1 MCGGVFRDEFPLG
14 GARVR
19 MRGHCVSWVGDAC
32 GERTMT
38 HAEKIVRDNARKK
51 RLADRRVLL
60 EALRVTQDREA
71 FKEGIRKLH
80 RVHGRG

>member
-1 MCGGVFRDEFPLG
+1 
-14 GARVR
+14 
-19 MRGHCVSWVGDAC
+19 
-32 GERTMT
+32 MT
-38 HAEKIVRDNARKK
+38 HAEKIVRDTARKK

-71 FKEGIRKLH
+71 FKEGMRKLH